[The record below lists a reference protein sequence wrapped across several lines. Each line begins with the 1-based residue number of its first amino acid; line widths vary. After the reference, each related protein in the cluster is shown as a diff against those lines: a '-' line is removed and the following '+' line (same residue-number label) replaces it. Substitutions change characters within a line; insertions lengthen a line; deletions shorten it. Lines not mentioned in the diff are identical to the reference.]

1 MRSLTHIN
9 RPSDLEEWSVTLTYP
24 LSTTNNLTQPNQ
36 HFRLKS
42 FRLCTIPSAV
52 LPCAHSH
59 PSYRFPSAADPPVSN
74 LQSFRAPCIPSSPH
88 SHGII
93 RTIPSRLRPYQRGRG
108 LFPAC
113 HVSSGGAADGLPSNP
128 IDHEGGPQTVR
139 PRASPNPRPSAA
151 GSTLW

>member
-42 FRLCTIPSAV
+42 FRLCTIPSAG

-59 PSYRFPSAADPPVSN
+59 PSYRSRSVADPPVGT
-74 LQSFRAPCIPSSPH
+74 LRSFHAPCIPSSPH
-88 SHGII
+88 SRGRIGTI
-93 RTIPSRLRPYQRGRG
+93 RPKLRQHQRGRG
-108 LFPAC
+108 IFPAC
-113 HVSSGGAADGLPSNP
+113 HIRRGGAANGHPRDPFS
-128 IDHEGGPQTVR
+128 HEGGPRTVR
-139 PRASPNPRPSAA
+139 SRASPNPRPDAVR
-151 GSTLW
+151 STLW